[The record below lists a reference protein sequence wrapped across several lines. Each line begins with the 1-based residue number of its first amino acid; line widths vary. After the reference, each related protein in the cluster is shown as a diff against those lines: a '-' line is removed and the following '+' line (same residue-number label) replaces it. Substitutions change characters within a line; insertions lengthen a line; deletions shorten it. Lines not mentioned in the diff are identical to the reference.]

1 MADMQSEGEAQAGE
15 AQVPGRKG
23 LGHRTLN
30 ESKKLWH
37 IAAPAI
43 LTSVLQFSVGF
54 VTVAFVGHLGTVELA
69 AVSVVQ
75 NVIEG
80 FVFGIML
87 GMGSALETLCG
98 QAVGAGKFHMLGV
111 YMQRSWIITC
121 STALLL
127 TPVYIFTT
135 PILKLL
141 RQSDQVSQVAGK
153 YGIWVLP
160 QLYGYAVNFP
170 IQKFFQSQ
178 SRVWVMAAISSV
190 ALTLHV
196 FLNWVFL
203 TKLGHGV
210 VGAAM
215 VGNITWWFI
224 NLSQF
229 IYLISGFFPDAWTG
243 FSLSA
248 FQALGS
254 FIKLSLSSAI
264 MLCLELWYFTAVI
277 LLVGSLKNAAIALNA
292 ISICM
297 NFQLWAFMIT
307 LGFNAAISVR
317 VSNEL
322 GAGHASAAKFA
333 VVVAVVTSVL
343 FGILFM
349 CLVLVTRS
357 DFPKLFTDK
366 PDVMRATSKLG
377 YLLAATILLSS
388 IQPVLSG
395 VAVGAGWQAV
405 VAFINIGCYY
415 LIGLP
420 AGALLGFKFKLNTT
434 GIWSGMLLGTVFQT
448 IILIRITLRT
458 NWQKEALRAEE
469 RIRTWGGPPEDEQD
483 ATITEGFAASELHA
497 ARNYFRADTA
507 ITKLR

>member
-1 MADMQSEGEAQAGE
+1 MAEMQLDEEF
-15 AQVPGRKG
+15 QV
-23 LGHRTLN
+23 LGKRRLDHKTWK

-43 LTSVLQFSVGF
+43 LTSVLQFTIGF

-75 NVIEG
+75 NVINA
-80 FVFGIML
+80 FAFGVML

-111 YMQRSWIITC
+111 YMQRSWIIACVTGI
-121 STALLL
+121 LL
-127 TPVYIFTT
+127 TPVYVFTT

-141 RQSDQVSQVAGK
+141 HQKDEISEVAGN
-153 YGIWVLP
+153 YCRWVIP
-160 QLYGYAVNFP
+160 QLFGYAVNFP
-170 IQKFFQSQ
+170 LQKFFQSQ
-178 SRVWVMAAISSV
+178 SKVWVMAAISSV
-190 ALTLHV
+190 ALALHGL
-196 FLNWVFL
+196 LNWVL
-203 TKLGHGV
+203 VTKLGHGL

-215 VGNITWWFI
+215 AGNISWWFI
-224 NLSQF
+224 NLAQF
-229 IYLISGFFPDAWTG
+229 FYLVSGVFPDAWTG

-248 FQALGS
+248 FQALGG

-277 LLVGSLKNAAIALNA
+277 LLVGSLKNAEIAVDA

-322 GAGHASAAKFA
+322 GAGRASAAKFS
-333 VVVAVVTSVL
+333 VFVAVSTSVL
-343 FGILFM
+343 FGLLLM
-349 CLVLVTRS
+349 SVVLITRS

-366 PDVMRATSKLG
+366 PVVVRETSKLG
-377 YLLAATILLSS
+377 FLLAATILLSS

-395 VAVGAGWQAV
+395 VAVGAGWQAW

-420 AGALLGFKFKLNTT
+420 VGALLGFKFKLNTL

-448 IILIRITLRT
+448 VILIWITMRT

-469 RIRTWGGPPEDEQD
+469 RIRTWGGQ
-483 ATITEGFAASELHA
+483 SEHQ
-497 ARNYFRADTA
+497 
-507 ITKLR
+507 